1 VADFVN
7 RHYRAIVIIMLMMTG
22 LLSLQLP
29 RLHLDSSFEG
39 WVHSEGDL
47 HQTYS
52 RFTQRFGPDDQLL
65 LVFKT
70 HDLMVSDSDPAE
82 ADEALPESHLDRYL
96 DFVTNLNKLP
106 AVTGVIDPVGIYL
119 DNADLDDGLALVLK
133 DEAATA
139 RMRKKLSQSL
149 PGDWGPLAAKNLQTL
164 GLLIALDPTQRQG
177 YPAIVQ
183 QIREAFGVVGIPY
196 QMAGVPYFSATLA
209 EVMNRDLTL
218 VVSLLVTVALAV
230 LFYFLRAPWLVLSI
244 VTGIGISLV
253 SVLGLGLLIGI
264 QITLL
269 TLVLFPLLFCVGLTT
284 AIHFFSRRQNGG
296 WTPDYAYA
304 QVLRPATIAMIT
316 TAAGTGAFLFAPQPA
331 IFEMGILLPLGIIL
345 TFVSVMLFS
354 PALFRWLSGGWRLPP
369 IMQAKKSLL
378 GVKARRVISFTL
390 AAAALASALL
400 VSNIRVNPD
409 AIFFFQQE
417 SELVQS
423 YQQIEE
429 QLVGL
434 MTVELMIGTAPGDSV
449 LDADHRATID
459 AFLNAI
465 DGMPS
470 LTSKVS
476 GFDLQTPAFLT
487 KERQAMRVSLHYRNL
502 ASQGFSTIEQELR
515 RHWKGTN
522 GDNSGLQLDITGQ
535 LPLILMGQDR
545 LLRSQA
551 KVFLWIFLLISLLLF
566 ALLRSGQILL
576 LALLANF
583 IPLLI
588 TAGAMVLLSIPINS
602 INLFVASVLLGV
614 IVDDTI
620 HLLHAYRKSGEM
632 AVALR
637 QVRPALWITS
647 VTVTLAFAAL
657 WVSQIVPVV
666 QFGLLSV
673 IAVVSAY
680 LCDTCLLPLLT
691 PTRRVA
697 TS

>member
-1 VADFVN
+1 
-7 RHYRAIVIIMLMMTG
+7 MLMMTG

-65 LVFKT
+65 VVFKT
-70 HDLMVSDSDPAE
+70 HDVMASDSDPAGV
-82 ADEALPESHLDRYL
+82 DEVLPESRLDRYL
-96 DFVTNLNKLP
+96 GFVTGLGNVP
-106 AVTGVIDPVGIYL
+106 AVIGVIDPVGIYL

-139 RMRKKLSQSL
+139 RMRKKLSQAL
-149 PGDWGPLAAKNLQTL
+149 PGDWGPLAARDLQTL
-164 GLLIALDPTQRQG
+164 GLLISLDPAQRQG
-177 YPAIVQ
+177 YPGIVQ
-183 QIREAFGVVGIPY
+183 QIREAFAAVGIPY

-209 EVMNRDLTL
+209 EVMKRDLTL

-230 LFYFLRAPWLVLSI
+230 LFYFLRAPRLVLSI
-244 VTGIGISLV
+244 VVGIGISLV
-253 SVLGLGLLIGI
+253 SALGLGLLIGI

-284 AIHFFSRRQNGG
+284 AIHFFSRRQDGE

-304 QVLRPATIAMIT
+304 RVLRPATIAMIT
-316 TAAGTGAFLFAPQPA
+316 TATGTGAFLFAPQPA
-331 IFEMGILLPLGIIL
+331 IFEMGILLPLGIVL
-345 TFVSVMLFS
+345 TFVSIMLFT
-354 PALFRWLSGGWRLPP
+354 PALFRWISGGWSVPSVERTTDTLSG
-369 IMQAKKSLL
+369 A
-378 GVKARRVISFTL
+378 KARRGISL
-390 AAAALASALL
+390 VLSVAALGSALL
-400 VSNIRVNPD
+400 VGSIKVNPD

-423 YQQIEE
+423 YRQIEE

-434 MTVELMIGTAPGDSV
+434 MTVELMISTVPGDSV
-449 LDADHRATID
+449 LDASHRETID
-459 AFLNAI
+459 AFLQAI

-470 LTSKVS
+470 LTSKVN
-476 GFDLQTPAFLT
+476 GLDLQTPKFLT
-487 KERQAMRVSLHYRNL
+487 GNRQAMRLSLHFRNL
-502 ASQGFSTIEQELR
+502 ASQGFSDIEQELHH
-515 RHWKGTN
+515 HWESV
-522 GDNSGLQLDITGQ
+522 NSANPGLQMVITGQ
-535 LPLILMGQDR
+535 LPLILKGQDR
-545 LLRSQA
+545 LLQSQA
-551 KVFLWIFLLISLLLF
+551 KVFLWIFLLITLLLF
-566 ALLRSGQILL
+566 ALLRSSRILL
-576 LALLANF
+576 LALLANV

-620 HLLHAYRKSGEM
+620 HLLHAYRETGDM
-632 AVALR
+632 ALALG
-637 QVRPALWITS
+637 QVRPALWITTI
-647 VTVTLAFAAL
+647 TVTLAFAAL
-657 WVSQIVPVV
+657 WVSPIVPVV

-691 PTRRVA
+691 PTRRVE
-697 TS
+697 T

>member
-1 VADFVN
+1 VANFIN
-7 RHYRAIVIIMLMMTG
+7 CYYRAIVITMLIVTG

-65 LVFKT
+65 VVFKT
-70 HDLMVSDSDPAE
+70 HDVMVSDSDPVGL
-82 ADEALPESHLDRYL
+82 DEALPESRLDRYL
-96 DFVTNLNKLP
+96 DFVTGLGNVP
-106 AVTGVIDPVGIYL
+106 AVTAVIDPVGIYL

-139 RMRKKLSQSL
+139 RMRKKLSQAL
-149 PGDWGPLAAKNLQTL
+149 PGDWGPLAARDLQTL
-164 GLLIALDPTQRQG
+164 GLLISLDPTQRQD

-183 QIREAFGVVGIPY
+183 QIREAFGAVGIPY

-209 EVMNRDLTL
+209 ALMNRDLTL
-218 VVSLLVTVALAV
+218 VISLLVTVALAV
-230 LFYFLRAPWLVLSI
+230 LFYFLRAPRLVLSI
-244 VTGIGISLV
+244 VVGIGISLV
-253 SVLGLGLLIGI
+253 SALGLGLLIGI

-284 AIHFFSRRQNGG
+284 AIHFFSRRQDGE

-304 QVLRPATIAMIT
+304 RVLRPATIAMIT
-316 TAAGTGAFLFAPQPA
+316 TATGTGAFLFAPQPA
-331 IFEMGILLPLGIIL
+331 IFEMGILLPLGIVL
-345 TFVSVMLFS
+345 TFVSVMLFT
-354 PALFRWLSGGWRLPP
+354 PALFRWLSGGWNVPP
-369 IMQAKKSLL
+369 VEHTQRVLVGAKTQK
-378 GVKARRVISFTL
+378 VISL
-390 AAAALASALL
+390 ALGAAALGSALL
-400 VSNIRVNPD
+400 VGHIKVNPD

-423 YQQIEE
+423 YRQIED

-434 MTVELMIGTAPGDSV
+434 MTVELMINTVPGDSV
-449 LDADHRATID
+449 LNAGHRETIK
-459 AFLNAI
+459 AFLQAI
-465 DGMPS
+465 ESMPS
-470 LTSKVS
+470 LTAEVS
-476 GFDLQTPAFLT
+476 GLDLQTPAFLT
-487 KERQAMRVSLHYRNL
+487 SNRQAMRVSLHYRNL
-502 ASQGFSTIEQELR
+502 ANQGFSDIEQELH
-515 RHWKGTN
+515 RHWEN
-522 GDNSGLQLDITGQ
+522 VNSENPGLQMVITGQ
-535 LPLILMGQDR
+535 LPLILKGQDQ
-545 LLRSQA
+545 LLQSQA

-566 ALLRSGQILL
+566 ALLRSSRILL

-620 HLLHAYRKSGEM
+620 HLLHAYRETGDM
-632 AVALR
+632 ALALG
-637 QVRPALWITS
+637 QVRPALWITT

-673 IAVVSAY
+673 IAVISAY

-691 PTRRVA
+691 PTRRVE
-697 TS
+697 T